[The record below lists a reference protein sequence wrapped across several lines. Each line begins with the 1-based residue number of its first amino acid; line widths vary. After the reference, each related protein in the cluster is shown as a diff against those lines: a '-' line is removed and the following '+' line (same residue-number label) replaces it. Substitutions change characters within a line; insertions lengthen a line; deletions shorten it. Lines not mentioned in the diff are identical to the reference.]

1 MANLLR
7 ECMIVWEEE
16 PDSGTWSVLAF
27 DGVVKEA
34 HSGATRITSY
44 PVDSGFMVS
53 DHAIRQNRRIVLDTI
68 TSNISMSVAT
78 MRKDFKTTFKELMVA
93 VGGMQLHGER
103 EYEMTAKYGRPAYDN
118 DSLTVKVPFTSITL
132 GTFTNPIATALGA
145 QVSLN
150 KIDETMNIIE
160 KLNATGTLV
169 HVISLRGIRK
179 NCVIT
184 EYEVANDVRNA
195 YTLPCMLVLEQLN
208 VVNVERT
215 KVQVSTN
222 QTDGETIAAE
232 QQLVQRVI
240 PAALVARNFFEP
252 ETRQT
257 LETKPRQTPIDYFEK
272 EHREVPYSTKFD
284 TQFMYNG
291 VEYTLGKVRWNTEM
305 GCYVTTLQWRVN
317 GAYRTITS
325 LPLRSG
331 SNLVQQGGTNLPS
344 LVAANINV
352 RGEDPQ
358 STDDLRL
365 FIIEDFDETF
375 L

>member
-7 ECMIVWEEE
+7 ETMIVWEEV
-16 PDSGTWSVLAF
+16 PNSGTWSVLAF

-44 PVDSGFMVS
+44 PVDSGFLVS

-93 VGGMQLHGER
+93 VGGAQLNGPDP
-103 EYEMTAKYGRPAYDN
+103 YAATAKYGRPAYDN
-118 DSLTVKVPFTSITL
+118 DALTVKVPFTSITL

-150 KIDETMNIIE
+150 KLDETMNIIE
-160 KLNATGTLV
+160 KLNATGQLV
-169 HVISLRGIRK
+169 HVITLRGIRK

-195 YTLPCMLVLEQLN
+195 YALPCMLVLEQLN
-208 VVNVERT
+208 VVDIRRS

-222 QTDGETIAAE
+222 QTDGDEIAQE
-232 QQLVQRVI
+232 QNLVQRVL
-240 PAALVARNFFEP
+240 PATAIAYNYFQP
-252 ETRQT
+252 ESRQV
-257 LETKPRQTPIDYFEK
+257 LDSKPRTTPIDYFEK
-272 EHREVPYSTKFD
+272 EHREVPYSSKFD
-284 TQFMYNG
+284 TQFMYRG
-291 VEYTLGKVRWNTEM
+291 VEYVLGQVRWNDALA
-305 GCYVTTLQWRVN
+305 CFVTILQWRVN
-317 GAYRTITS
+317 GVYHTIS
-325 LPLRSG
+325 SMPLRSG
-331 SNLVQQGGTNLPS
+331 TNLVQQAGTNLPS
-344 LVAANINV
+344 LVAANVNS
-352 RGEDPQ
+352 RGEDPA
-358 STDDLRL
+358 TLEDLRI

>member
-16 PDSGTWSVLAF
+16 PNSGTWSVLAF

-34 HSGATRITSY
+34 HSGANRITSY
-44 PVDSGFMVS
+44 PVDSGFLVS

-78 MRKDFKTTFKELMVA
+78 LRKDFKTTFKELMIA
-93 VGGMQLHGER
+93 VGGVQLHGEQ
-103 EYEMTAKYGRPAYDN
+103 EYEMAAKYGRPAYDN
-118 DSLTVKVPFTSITL
+118 NALTVKVPFTSITL

-160 KLNATGTLV
+160 KLNASGTLV
-169 HVISLRGIRK
+169 HVITLRGIRK

-184 EYEVANDVRNA
+184 EYEAVNSASNA
-195 YTLPCMLVLEQLN
+195 YALPCVLVLEQLN
-208 VVNVERT
+208 VINVERN

-222 QTDGETIAAE
+222 QTDGEAIASE
-232 QQLVQRVI
+232 QQLVQRVL
-240 PAALVARNFFEP
+240 PAAIIAKNYFEP
-252 ETRQT
+252 ESRQA
-257 LETKPRQTPIDYFEK
+257 LDTKPRTTPIDYFEK

-284 TQFMYNG
+284 TQFMYEG
-291 VEYTLGKVRWNTEM
+291 VEYVLGKVRWNPDM
-305 GCYVTTLQWRVN
+305 DCFVTVLQWRVN
-317 GAYRTITS
+317 GKYQTITS
-325 LPLRSG
+325 IPLRSG
-331 SNLVQQGGTNLPS
+331 VNLVQQAGTNLPS

-352 RGEDPQ
+352 RGEDPK
-358 STDDLRL
+358 STADLRL
-365 FIIEDFDETF
+365 FIIEDFDATF